1 MLIPT
6 SRRLLTLVLAFGVGT
21 ATLGESWCST
31 RRLVAADQGSVALK
45 VRRQSNEIDLMITG
59 VGPTA
64 RVIRQQL
71 SGSRWQARLSVSDSG
86 RLSGVKPQQLSLAA
100 DGLRAIRL
108 SPSDGQLQLEVE
120 AAEGVSLVSPRVLVI
135 DNNLVIRFIGL
146 GLQRPGRQTAYLDL
160 SRPGRVPQ
168 PRAIPQ
174 MQPRAVAPPVG
185 DMAVGTML
193 INNRSFVNVSGPPVT
208 LTLNNAPAKDA
219 LMSLA
224 RLGGYGFVY
233 VSDQPSQVSQASQ
246 AGSNPLVADQPVTMA
261 FRNERFDRALN
272 SVLLASG
279 LQAKLDGR
287 TLMVGTSVSSK
298 SFGPQMSKVFRMNQV
313 KVEKA
318 ANYLAS
324 LGASISII
332 NTTKITTGDPASA
345 GTSQLSSQTSQRTQ
359 EKTQVETYGSSV
371 GPLIGLSGT
380 TDTRLGTVT
389 LVGEPRLI
397 TTAES
402 YLKQLDLRRRQVAVK
417 VQILNVNIANDKFI
431 DSSFSAR
438 MGDTFI
444 VSDSGSGHL
453 NFGQYKPGGPS
464 GSGPYG
470 RGASGVPG
478 TYPNLGQVAE
488 QRVIDPV
495 EAAQTVVDP
504 VTAAQSVVDPV
515 VQQQAVFPPSQPG
528 GAPDLVPLYDSDGR
542 PIYVPDTNPT
552 AAPTLMPVYDKN
564 GQTVYVPDTNP
575 TASQTLMP
583 VYDSKGRQVYVPS
596 TDPRIGQTLQPV
608 YDSKGRPRYVADS
621 NRYRQPD
628 NSFYA
633 YIEAQI
639 VARNAKTLAQPTL
652 LVQEGQSASVKTGE
666 DVIIN
671 VEQDVNNDTGTT
683 TYSYEKESSG
693 LTLEVAVD
701 KIDDNGFVTMNVNP
715 SVSIPVAAPQ
725 GEGAE
730 TGGVQIFNL
739 NKRDLKSGDIRLRD
753 GQTLILTGVVSERQ
767 IEAVRKWPILG
778 DLPLLG
784 SLFRSTESSRFK
796 DELVIL
802 VTPRVIDD
810 EQGGVYGYGYRP
822 GTVDSSRLLR
832 SGS

>member
-160 SRPGRVPQ
+160 SRPGRVQQ
-168 PRAIPQ
+168 PRAVPQ
-174 MQPRAVAPPVG
+174 IQPRAVAPPVG

-233 VSDQPSQVSQASQ
+233 VSDEPSQVSQASQ

-453 NFGQYKPGGPS
+453 NFGQYKPGGPL

-470 RGASGVPG
+470 RGESGVPG

-504 VTAAQSVVDPV
+504 V
-515 VQQQAVFPPSQPG
+515 VQQQAVFPPSQQGVDPV
-528 GAPDLVPLYDSDGR
+528 LVPVYDTEGR
-542 PIYVPDTNPT
+542 PI
-552 AAPTLMPVYDKN
+552 
-564 GQTVYVPDTNP
+564 YVPDTNP

-701 KIDDNGFVTMNVNP
+701 KIDDNGFVTMKVNP

-832 SGS
+832 SGT